1 MAQVLSQDEVDALL
15 NAVNDDSES
24 SGGMDDS
31 GGGDFGEMA
40 ESDANIQP
48 YDLTNQDRVIRG
60 RMPILEIIYER
71 FIRQFRVSLSN
82 SLRKISTISMI
93 STDLLKFG
101 EFVNTLPIPSC
112 MCIMR
117 FNELRGPA
125 LIVFESKLAYAII
138 DSYFGGTDRPFTKI
152 EGKEFTSIELSFMRR
167 VMDMAIS
174 DLEEAW
180 APVHRIDA
188 QYSRTEINPQFV
200 GVVPPSDV
208 IITTTFEV
216 EFESASG
223 TIMVVI
229 PYSTIEPIKQKLS
242 SSFQA
247 DNDVVDTLWTRSMQ
261 EHVQHAEATAIVKL
275 GETEMSIGDLVG
287 LQVGDIIP
295 LSQEVSGE
303 LKNPMASPE
312 MSENNKDAIRELA
325 DGIKAGDDALNKL
338 KVQNLDFIL
347 DIPLKVS
354 VELGRAKVIIKDL
367 LQLGQGS
374 VLELDKL
381 AGEPLEVLVNGKLV
395 ARGEVVVVNE
405 KFGIRLTD
413 IISPL
418 ERIESLK

>member
-15 NAVNDDSES
+15 SAVNDDEPA
-24 SGGMDDS
+24 GADAS
-31 GGGDFGEMA
+31 GGGN
-40 ESDANIQP
+40 DAFDDVEQEDSNVQP

-60 RMPILEIIYER
+60 RMPILDIIYER

-112 MCIMR
+112 MAILR

-125 LIVFESKLAYAII
+125 LMVFESKLAYAII

-152 EGKEFTSIELSFMRR
+152 EGKEFTQIELSFMRR
-167 VMDMAIS
+167 VMDMAVT

-188 QYSRTEINPQFV
+188 QYIRTEINPQFV

-242 SSFQA
+242 SSYQT
-247 DNDVVDTLWTRSMQ
+247 DNDVVDTLWTRSMHDHINDS
-261 EHVQHAEATAIVKL
+261 EAEAIVKL
-275 GETEMSIGDLVG
+275 GETELTIGDLVN
-287 LQVGDIIP
+287 LQIGDVIP

-303 LKNPMASPE
+303 LSLEIEGA
-312 MSENNKDAIRELA
+312 R
-325 DGIKAGDDALNKL
+325 KL
-338 KVQNLDFIL
+338 KCITGIYKGNRAVQIT
-347 DIPLKVS
+347 
-354 VELGRAKVIIKDL
+354 GRVK
-367 LQLGQGS
+367 G
-374 VLELDKL
+374 
-381 AGEPLEVLVNGKLV
+381 
-395 ARGEVVVVNE
+395 
-405 KFGIRLTD
+405 
-413 IISPL
+413 
-418 ERIESLK
+418 

>member
-15 NAVNDDSES
+15 NAVNDDADGGGTS
-24 SGGMDDS
+24 GMDGLD
-31 GGGDFGEMA
+31 DVQETN
-40 ESDANIQP
+40 ANIQS

-174 DLEEAW
+174 DLEDAW

-247 DNDVVDTLWTRSMQ
+247 DSDVVDTLWTRSMH
-261 EHVQHAEATAIVKL
+261 EHVQTAEATAIVKL
-275 GETEMSIGDLVG
+275 GETDMSIGDLIG

-303 LKNPMASPE
+303 LDLEIEDSK
-312 MSENNKDAIRELA
+312 
-325 DGIKAGDDALNKL
+325 KL
-338 KVQNLDFIL
+338 KCLIGVYKGNRAVQVTRR
-347 DIPLKVS
+347 K
-354 VELGRAKVIIKDL
+354 E
-367 LQLGQGS
+367 
-374 VLELDKL
+374 
-381 AGEPLEVLVNGKLV
+381 
-395 ARGEVVVVNE
+395 
-405 KFGIRLTD
+405 
-413 IISPL
+413 
-418 ERIESLK
+418 

>member
-1 MAQVLSQDEVDALL
+1 MTQVLSQDEVDALL
-15 NAVNDDSES
+15 SAVQDDGDSLS
-24 SGGMDDS
+24 SGSAFDF
-31 GGGDFGEMA
+31 GGDFKTED
-40 ESDANIQP
+40 EQSENIQP

-112 MCIMR
+112 MSIMR

-138 DSYFGGTDRPFTKI
+138 DSYFGGTDRPYTKF
-152 EGKEFTSIELSFMRR
+152 EGKEFTSIELSFMKR
-167 VMDMAIS
+167 VMDMAIA

-188 QYSRTEINPQFV
+188 QYVRTEINPQFV

-216 EFESASG
+216 EFESVSG

-242 SSFQA
+242 SSFQTE
-247 DNDVVDTLWTRSMQ
+247 NDVVDTLWTRSMH
-261 EHVQHAEATAIVKL
+261 EHVQSAEAAAIVKL
-275 GETEMSIGDLVG
+275 GNTSMTIGDLVS

-295 LSQEVSGE
+295 LHQEVSGE
-303 LKNPMASPE
+303 LDLEIEGATKMKCLIGTYKGNRA
-312 MSENNKDAIRELA
+312 
-325 DGIKAGDDALNKL
+325 
-338 KVQNLDFIL
+338 VQITRR
-347 DIPLKVS
+347 I
-354 VELGRAKVIIKDL
+354 
-367 LQLGQGS
+367 
-374 VLELDKL
+374 
-381 AGEPLEVLVNGKLV
+381 
-395 ARGEVVVVNE
+395 NE
-405 KFGIRLTD
+405 
-413 IISPL
+413 
-418 ERIESLK
+418 

>member
-15 NAVNDDSES
+15 NAVNDGDSDDLM
-24 SGGMDDS
+24 GGDS
-31 GGGDFGEMA
+31 GDFGGEDEA
-40 ESDANIQP
+40 DDNIQT

-71 FIRQFRVSLSN
+71 FIRSFRVSLSN

-125 LIVFESKLAYAII
+125 LLVFESKLAYAII

-152 EGKEFTSIELSFMRR
+152 EGKEFTMIELSFMKK
-167 VMDMAIS
+167 VMDMALS

-188 QYSRTEINPQFV
+188 QYLRTEINPQFV

-208 IITTTFEV
+208 IIATTLEV

-223 TIMVVI
+223 TIMIVV

-242 SSFQA
+242 SSFQT
-247 DNDVVDTLWTRSMQ
+247 DNDMADSIWTHAMN
-261 EHVQHAEATAIVKL
+261 EHIKQAKATMTVKL
-275 GETEMSIGDLVG
+275 GETNITVGDLVT
-287 LQVGDIIP
+287 LEKGDIIP
-295 LSQEVSGE
+295 LNQEASGEVSIEVEGVDKMRC
-303 LKNPMASPE
+303 LIGTHKGNRAVQITQVDKSIRRE
-312 MSENNKDAIRELA
+312 M
-325 DGIKAGDDALNKL
+325 
-338 KVQNLDFIL
+338 VT
-347 DIPLKVS
+347 
-354 VELGRAKVIIKDL
+354 VE
-367 LQLGQGS
+367 
-374 VLELDKL
+374 E
-381 AGEPLEVLVNGKLV
+381 
-395 ARGEVVVVNE
+395 
-405 KFGIRLTD
+405 
-413 IISPL
+413 
-418 ERIESLK
+418 

>member
-1 MAQVLSQDEVDALL
+1 MGQQVLTQEEVDALL
-15 NAVNDDSES
+15 NAVNDGES
-24 SGGMDDS
+24 DDILGGA
-31 GGGDFGEMA
+31 GDF
-40 ESDANIQP
+40 DAVEEVDDNIQA

-71 FIRQFRVSLSN
+71 FIRSFRVSLSN

-125 LIVFESKLAYAII
+125 LLVFESKLAYAII

-152 EGKEFTSIELSFMRR
+152 EGKEFTMIELSFMKK

-188 QYSRTEINPQFV
+188 QYLRTEINPQFV

-208 IITTTFEV
+208 IIATTLEV

-223 TIMVVI
+223 TIMIVV

-242 SSFQA
+242 SSFQT
-247 DNDVVDTLWTRSMQ
+247 DNDMADSIWT
-261 EHVQHAEATAIVKL
+261 TAMNDHIMDASTELIVKL
-275 GETEMSIGDLVG
+275 GEANMTVGDLVT
-287 LQVGDIIP
+287 LEKGDIIP
-295 LSQEVSGE
+295 LNQEASGEVSLAVEGVE
-303 LKNPMASPE
+303 KMKCLIGTHKGNRAIQITKKV
-312 MSENNKDAIRELA
+312 ENDYAQKSQ
-325 DGIKAGDDALNKL
+325 KQYGDK
-338 KVQNLDFIL
+338 
-347 DIPLKVS
+347 
-354 VELGRAKVIIKDL
+354 
-367 LQLGQGS
+367 
-374 VLELDKL
+374 
-381 AGEPLEVLVNGKLV
+381 
-395 ARGEVVVVNE
+395 
-405 KFGIRLTD
+405 
-413 IISPL
+413 
-418 ERIESLK
+418 

>member
-15 NAVNDDSES
+15 NAIGDDSPPTEEAS
-24 SGGMDDS
+24 PNVNY
-31 GGGDFGEMA
+31 GEF
-40 ESDANIQP
+40 SDADNNIQP

-71 FIRQFRVSLSN
+71 FIRQFRVSISN
-82 SLRKISTISMI
+82 SLRKIATISMI

-188 QYSRTEINPQFV
+188 QYVRTEINPQFV

-216 EFESASG
+216 EFESAAG

-229 PYSTIEPIKQKLS
+229 PYATIEPIKQKLS
-242 SSFQA
+242 SSYQT
-247 DNDVVDTLWTRSMQ
+247 DNDVVDTLWTRSMH
-261 EHVQHAEATAIVKL
+261 EHVQLAEAEAIVKL
-275 GETEMSIGDLVG
+275 GETEMTIGDLVG

-303 LKNPMASPE
+303 LDLEIEDSKKMKCLIGVYKGNRA
-312 MSENNKDAIRELA
+312 
-325 DGIKAGDDALNKL
+325 
-338 KVQNLDFIL
+338 VQIT
-347 DIPLKVS
+347 
-354 VELGRAKVIIKDL
+354 R
-367 LQLGQGS
+367 
-374 VLELDKL
+374 
-381 AGEPLEVLVNGKLV
+381 
-395 ARGEVVVVNE
+395 
-405 KFGIRLTD
+405 
-413 IISPL
+413 
-418 ERIESLK
+418 RIV